1 MQSQPGADAAPV
13 SVQEAEAFLAEH
25 PEIHF
30 IDLLIADMNGIV
42 RGKRI
47 DRSALIKAYERG
59 IALPASI
66 FALNIQVWK

>member
-1 MQSQPGADAAPV
+1 MPSLTGADTAAAIAEPV

-47 DRSALIKAYERG
+47 DRSALLKASKKVLLSR
-59 IALPASI
+59 PPSSP
-66 FALNIQVWK
+66 

>member
-1 MQSQPGADAAPV
+1 M
-13 SVQEAEAFLAEH
+13 QEAEAFLVAH

-47 DRSALIKAYERG
+47 DRSALAKAFEKG
-59 IALPASI
+59 IALP
-66 FALNIQVWK
+66 